1 MSVDHPEWNASCTVV
16 SERGKILMTGLK
28 PWLNYLKDSGVI
40 YSHSTHTPAETA
52 LQTANAERMPAEK
65 FAKCVV
71 YFSEA
76 GFGMALVPSNE
87 FVDLEKL
94 AAVVGANRV
103 RLATES
109 EMRMLFPDCEV
120 GAMPPFGNVYKLPVV
135 VDYNVAANEF
145 IAFTLGT
152 HRDVV
157 RMSFED
163 YRTLTRP
170 IISAVAV
177 TKNVD

>member
-1 MSVDHPEWNASCTVV
+1 
-16 SERGKILMTGLK
+16 MTGLK
-28 PWLNYLKDSGVI
+28 PWLNYLKDSGVVF
-40 YSHSTHTPAETA
+40 SHSTHVVAETA
-52 LQTANAERMPAEK
+52 LQTASAERMPAQK

-76 GFGMALVPSNE
+76 GFGMALVPANE

-94 AAVVGANRV
+94 AAAVGANHV

-109 EMRMLFPDCEV
+109 ELGMLFPDCEL
-120 GAMPPFGNVYKLPVV
+120 GAMPPFGNIYKLPVV
-135 VDYNVAANEF
+135 VDYDVAANEF

-152 HRDVV
+152 HHDVV

-163 YRTLTRP
+163 YRKLVQP
-170 IISAVAV
+170 VISTIAVVNAL
-177 TKNVD
+177 N

>member
-1 MSVDHPEWNASCTVV
+1 
-16 SERGKILMTGLK
+16 MTGLK
-28 PWLNYLKDSGVI
+28 PWLNYLKDTGVM
-40 YSHSTHTPAETA
+40 YSHSTHTLAETA
-52 LQTANAERMPAEK
+52 LQTANAERMPAGK
-65 FAKCVV
+65 FAKCVI
-71 YFSEA
+71 YFGHA

-94 AAVVGANRV
+94 AAVVGANHV
-103 RLATES
+103 RLASEA

-120 GAMPPFGNVYKLPVV
+120 GAMPPFGNVYRLPVV
-135 VDYNVAANEF
+135 VDYDVAANEF

-170 IISAVAV
+170 VISAIAV
-177 TKNVD
+177 TRSVN